1 MSSSSK
7 VLPGKSG
14 LNQWNGLGRKRSPGE
29 SYIPVP
35 RSVHTRAPNFFPKL
49 NYSFELTLPNH
60 QTVFAKICQSGG
72 KALMSNPNS
81 SLNFWL
87 FQLID
92 GSIDSYVNRFSS
104 KRPYVYEDL
113 VKLGFDC
120 VRIERGGD
128 GNFAM
133 MTESLGGYEDWLG

>member
-1 MSSSSK
+1 MSFSSK
-7 VLPGKSG
+7 VLPEKSG

-35 RSVHTRAPNFFPKL
+35 RVVHKLAPGFFPEL
-49 NYSFELTLPNH
+49 NRSFELTLPNK
-60 QTVFAKICQSGG
+60 QIVIAKICQGGG

-87 FQLID
+87 FQLVD
-92 GSIDSYVNRFSS
+92 NSIETYVSRFSS

-120 VRIERGGD
+120 VRIDRNSSGH
-128 GNFAM
+128 FTM
-133 MTESLGGYEDWLG
+133 TTESLGGYEDWLS